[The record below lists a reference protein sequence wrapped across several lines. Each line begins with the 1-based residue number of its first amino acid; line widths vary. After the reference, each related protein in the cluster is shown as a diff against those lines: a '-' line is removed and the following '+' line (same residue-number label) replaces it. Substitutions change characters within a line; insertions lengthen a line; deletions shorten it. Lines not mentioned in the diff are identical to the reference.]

1 MAYQKGGKDVITTT
15 QLVLAGEDV
24 MDRID
29 AAVNGMRRRPLASAA
44 SAEVIRHSPALEPWT
59 NPVTV
64 SGTPTAVSVSEG
76 VGSVITG
83 NDWYMAYLTLT
94 LSTTTG
100 TDGVDTAFAVGIEAP
115 AQIEH
120 AAASYL
126 RDVCGA
132 GTRMNDN
139 DKMISAVVT
148 LTRGGTDVYNISGI
162 FNCAAGEVFELTVW
176 IMGLRADDPSTA
188 EFNIDTGSVS
198 GLTLYRRNPGAQGH
212 TLNGAFLVDMGDGT
226 KFYTLSGSHIG
237 NPLSTTTEWMHHL
250 GLPTDT
256 SSLSQIGGF
265 DMFNQNGRGAQSH
278 HGSDKC
284 ACLPNGAA
292 ISEDQGNSAVMMF
305 HNPTDAVTTDTYGRF
320 TWAALTFNE
329 SPANV
334 YSFGLAA
341 TKYGQYALVGG
352 LCFMRYIPYSD
363 GASYGTLNT
372 ATIDV
377 TYTLPAGFEIIGTY
391 VTGIGSGGMGSGTGR
406 MQAVQYV
413 DSTHVRF
420 KAWGTISGS
429 VFVPCMFIVFP
440 YTYTPPA

>member
-44 SAEVIRHSPALEPWT
+44 SIEVIRHSPALEPWT

-64 SGTPTAVSVSEG
+64 SGTPTAVSVTDG

-100 TDGVDTAFAVGIEAP
+100 TNGVDTAFAVDIEAP

-132 GTRMNDN
+132 GTCMNEN
-139 DKMISAVVT
+139 DKMISAVVV

-162 FNCAAGEVFELTVW
+162 FNCAAGEVFDLSLW
-176 IMGLRADDPSTA
+176 ILGLRTDDPSTA
-188 EFNIDTGSVS
+188 EFNIDKGNTEAFDI
-198 GLTLYRRNPGAQGH
+198 YRRAPGVGSH
-212 TLNGAFLVDMGDGT
+212 TKNGAFLVDMGDGT

-237 NPLSTTTEWMHHL
+237 NPLASTTQWMHYL
-250 GLPTDT
+250 GLPAVT
-256 SSLSQIGGF
+256 SSLTQMGGF

-278 HGSDKC
+278 FGSDRC
-284 ACLPNGAA
+284 ACLPNGADV
-292 ISEDQGNSAVMMF
+292 SEDQGNSAVLMF
-305 HNPTDAVTTDTYGRF
+305 HSPLDTTTTDTYKRF
-320 TWAALTFNE
+320 SWTATFNE

-334 YSFGLAA
+334 YSA
-341 TKYGQYALVGG
+341 TKLGQYALVGG
-352 LCFMRYIPYSD
+352 LCFMRCIPYLD
-363 GASYGTLNT
+363 GATYGTLNT

-377 TYTLPAGFEIIGTY
+377 TYTLPTGFEIIGTY
-391 VTGIGSGGMGSGTGR
+391 VTGIGSGDMNIGTGR

-420 KAWGTISGS
+420 KAWGTITGS
-429 VFVPCMFIVFP
+429 TFIPCMFIVFP